1 MAIADLRKDYS
12 LDTLDREKLAAEPI
26 AQFQHW
32 FDAARGL
39 HGGRLR
45 RFGVDMYKAFA
56 ALFGSGSIE
65 ANAMTLATADG
76 AGKPS
81 ARTVLLKGVD
91 ERGFTFF
98 TNYDSRKGQELTQ
111 NPNAALVFYWA
122 DLERQV
128 CIAGSIEKLS
138 REESSAYFHSRPRGS
153 QIAAAASKQSE
164 VIASRDVLAE
174 KFKQLETEFANRE
187 IPIPPNWG
195 GYVLKPARVE
205 FWQGRPSRMHDRFRY
220 LRKEDGTWQIDRLSP

>member
-1 MAIADLRKDYS
+1 MAIADLRKDYR
-12 LDTLDREKLAAEPI
+12 LDTLDRDQLAADPI

-32 FDAARGL
+32 FDAARGV

-45 RFGVDMYKAFA
+45 RFGVDLYKTFA

-65 ANAMTLATADG
+65 ANAMTLATADST
-76 AGKPS
+76 GKPS

-98 TNYDSRKGQELTQ
+98 TNYDSRKGQELSQ
-111 NPNAALVFYWA
+111 NPNAALVFYWS

-128 CIAGSIEKLS
+128 CIAGAVEKLS
-138 REESSAYFHSRPRGS
+138 REESSSYFHSRPRGS
-153 QIAAAASKQSE
+153 QIAAAASNQSG
-164 VIASRDVLAE
+164 VLDNRDVLAA
-174 KFKQLETEFANRE
+174 KFQQIESEFVNRE

-195 GYVLKPARVE
+195 GYVLKPDRVE

-220 LRKEDGTWQIDRLSP
+220 LRNEDGSWRIDRLSP